1 MRPSPSSLRGRLVL
15 GAVAVGLG
23 FAVLFGA
30 LAAWRVHHAEDQA
43 ITAALQS
50 RMELARD
57 EVSADGSIAQDA
69 GSPKTD
75 LVQVLG
81 RDGAPLSSSPALR
94 TVGPLVDVGTVTRTR
109 SGVQTRLS
117 LQSPDIDLAVLA
129 VPLHLSVQG
138 GSPAGTG
145 ALVVATD
152 TEGFNTATSDLL
164 SLLLAGLAAVVLAVG
179 ALAWVLTGRALRS
192 VARITESAGAV
203 QPRDLAAGLPVPR
216 HDAELTRLVE
226 ALNLMLGRLHHSHA
240 TELAFAADA
249 GHRLRTPVAT
259 LRAEAELALR
269 ENDPDDLKAA
279 LERVVQ
285 DADRLTAIVDSMLA
299 RSRRD
304 RLEPVSVIDTIA
316 ERAIEWHRQADLHQ
330 VLLDLQ
336 VHDQLSRSVKCAELT
351 SIVDPVIDNAVRHT
365 PPHGLVTIDVRLG
378 GTAENEVHISVTNEG
393 EPIPSDL
400 APHVF
405 DAWVSTRDAS
415 VAGGL
420 GLWLARETARD
431 VGGDVELTSSREDE
445 GTTTFRVR
453 LPREA
458 GPDTRLP
465 QAQGVTFDLGPRAS
479 ESPPRA
485 HTPLQR
491 PSRRAPGTGRRP
503 R

>member
-1 MRPSPSSLRGRLVL
+1 ML

-30 LAAWRVHHAEDQA
+30 LATWRVHHAEDQA

-57 EVSADGSIAQDA
+57 EITADGSIAQDA

-75 LVQVLG
+75 LVQVLSP
-81 RDGAPLSSSPALR
+81 DGTPLSSSPALR
-94 TVGPLVDVGTVTRTR
+94 TVGPLVDVRTVTASR
-109 SGVQTRLS
+109 SDLESRLS

-129 VPLHLSVQG
+129 VPLRLTARD

-145 ALVVATD
+145 ALVVAAD
-152 TEGFNTATSDLL
+152 SEGFNAATSDLL
-164 SLLLAGLAAVVLAVG
+164 SLLLAGLAVVVVAVG

-192 VARITESAGAV
+192 VARLTESAGAV

-226 ALNLMLGRLHHSHA
+226 SLNLMLGRLHHSHA
-240 TELAFAADA
+240 AELAFAADA

-269 ENDPDDLKAA
+269 EDDPDELRAA
-279 LERVVQ
+279 LGRVVQ
-285 DADRLTAIVDSMLA
+285 DADRLTSIVDSMLA
-299 RSRRD
+299 RGRRE
-304 RLEPVSVIDTIA
+304 RLAPVSVAHTLAD
-316 ERAIEWHRQADLHQ
+316 RASEWHRQADLHH
-330 VLLDLQ
+330 VALELK
-336 VHDQLSRSVKCAELT
+336 VHEHLSRAVRCAELT
-351 SIVDPVIDNAVRHT
+351 SVVDPLIDNAIRHT
-365 PPHGLVTIDVRLG
+365 PPRGVVGIDVRLG
-378 GTAENEVHISVTNEG
+378 GTAENEVHICVTNEG
-393 EPIPSDL
+393 EPIPADL
-400 APHVF
+400 APRVF

-431 VGGDVELTSSREDE
+431 VGGDVELIGDQVDE

-453 LPREA
+453 LPCDT
-458 GPDTRLP
+458 GPDTPGSCATSSARS
-465 QAQGVTFDLGPRAS
+465 AS
-479 ESPPRA
+479 WP
-485 HTPLQR
+485 
-491 PSRRAPGTGRRP
+491 
-503 R
+503 